1 MNLSALTPDELVQH
15 AESFA
20 ATELERCLVAAVAK
34 IREEAAREIADAENR
49 SPSSNLERDLWIA
62 ESSLEEA
69 QELLDRIADGDEQA
83 LAECRK
89 SYGTKEAA

>member
-15 AESFA
+15 AEIFA
-20 ATELERCLVAAVAK
+20 ATELERCLVAAFAK
-34 IREEAAREIADAENR
+34 MREEAARQIEEANR
-49 SPSSNLERDLWIA
+49 NWEVDDLEHDLWIA

-69 QELLDRIADGDEQA
+69 HELLDRIADGDEQA